1 MNHPMT
7 GAIERAAP
15 RYPKTTRLPN
25 QDRQIL
31 SMYRAGDRVGQIAAA
46 LTVST
51 HYVLCRLRAK
61 GVDTSARAM
70 PRYDVNP
77 IWEMPEAE
85 RREAIARR
93 AARGARETLEAAF
106 VELSTENKTCV
117 ERGKICGY
125 RAKSARKS
133 DKFSTGK
140 AVVAGL
146 TSLGREPR
154 RHSPNPVRQHGVSFT
169 VSERTAQR

>member
-1 MNHPMT
+1 MNRPLT
-7 GAIERAAP
+7 GSIERAAP
-15 RYPKTTRLPN
+15 RFPKTTRLPN
-25 QDRQIL
+25 RDRQIL
-31 SMYRAGDRVGQIAAA
+31 SMYRAGDRVGQIAAT

-93 AARGARETLEAAF
+93 AARGAREALRNRF
-106 VELSTENKTCV
+106 LSSAEN
-117 ERGKICGY
+117 RN
-125 RAKSARKS
+125 
-133 DKFSTGK
+133 
-140 AVVAGL
+140 
-146 TSLGREPR
+146 GR
-154 RHSPNPVRQHGVSFT
+154 
-169 VSERTAQR
+169 